1 MAEVKLV
8 MTWNIQEEKE
18 RSYIEFAVNE
28 FAPALGRMGLRIT
41 DAWYTQ
47 AGFGPHV
54 TVAGLISG
62 AEDAQILLKSSDFI
76 GLQNQLLEFVEDFQW
91 HILTANSGVF

>member
-8 MTWNIQEEKE
+8 MTWDIQEEKE

-54 TVAGLISG
+54 TVAGLITDAEAAQGLLNSG
-62 AEDAQILLKSSDFI
+62 DFRE
-76 GLQNQLLEFVEDFQW
+76 LQNQLLEFVENFQW
-91 HILTANSGVF
+91 YIRRPNSGIF